1 MQGQGK
7 ELGAA
12 FHGAKTQLVDD
23 SQMLGSWGTKSVVLD
38 RCPQVTAEARDSLPR
53 LGARTLE
60 PVSSHLLTQSF
71 PPPPQAPTTF
81 FNIPFKN

>member
-38 RCPQVTAEARDSLPR
+38 RCVQGD
-53 LGARTLE
+53 G
-60 PVSSHLLTQSF
+60 
-71 PPPPQAPTTF
+71 
-81 FNIPFKN
+81 